1 MNYSKNV
8 EIAIKNSRIF
18 ALEYFSN
25 TIRPEHLFLAMM
37 DDKNSVTYRIFYE
50 EKLNIDG
57 VIKTIKD
64 FSIDLQR
71 KIGMYEVDKNSTRCR
86 NRKHIK
92 IC

>member
-25 TIRPEHLFLAMM
+25 TIRPEHLFLAMI

-50 EKLNIDG
+50 EKLNIKKKK
-57 VIKTIKD
+57 KTIKT
-64 FSIDLQR
+64 
-71 KIGMYEVDKNSTRCR
+71 KNKKSRRGQSTRSVRC
-86 NRKHIK
+86 KK
-92 IC
+92 QE